1 MFRHQKSMYD
11 LPLPLS
17 GLDED
22 GVEEITTLCRPLR
35 LQRQLPWRHDAELA
49 RAAELE
55 VSVIVMPQG
64 IFSQYWGRRREGR
77 GEISAH

>member
-1 MFRHQKSMYD
+1 MYD

-22 GVEEITTLCRPLR
+22 GVEKITTRRPLR

-49 RAAELE
+49 ELE

-64 IFSQYWGRRREGR
+64 IFSQY
-77 GEISAH
+77 

>member
-1 MFRHQKSMYD
+1 MYD

-22 GVEEITTLCRPLR
+22 GVEEITA
-35 LQRQLPWRHDAELA
+35 LQRQPPWRHDAELA

-55 VSVIVMPQG
+55 VSVIITPQG
-64 IFSQYWGRRREGR
+64 IFFPIPGASELGVA
-77 GEISAH
+77 S